1 MCLEVLFL
9 KEAIVYLKKILW
21 DIFDELFKDLE
32 VVSVVYNLIFVLEK
46 DFLNIWFLNGVN
58 GVGKIIIIGKIVY
71 LVIKLD
77 YKCLIV
83 VADIFWVAVVE

>member
-1 MCLEVLFL
+1 M
-9 KEAIVYLKKILW
+9 
-21 DIFDELFKDLE
+21 
-32 VVSVVYNLIFVLEK
+32 
-46 DFLNIWFLNGVN
+46 NIWFLNGVN

-83 VADIFWVAVVE
+83 VVDIFWVAVVE